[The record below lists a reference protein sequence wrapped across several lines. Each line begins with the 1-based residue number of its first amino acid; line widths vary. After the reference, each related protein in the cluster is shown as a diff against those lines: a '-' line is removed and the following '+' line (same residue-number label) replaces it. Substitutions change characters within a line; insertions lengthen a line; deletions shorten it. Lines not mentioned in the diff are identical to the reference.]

1 MKRLFLILSFIF
13 VIFFLGRAALNPLNG
28 QMFNFH
34 DDTQAARI
42 QQFVLNLKSLKIPPR
57 IAPNFSNNLGF
68 PVFNFYAPAPY
79 WITSLFHLF
88 GFDVITALKISFLL
102 ALALAFFFMYRFL
115 RIYFD
120 FYPSLFG
127 GLLYAS
133 SPWMAIEIFIRGNLA
148 EIWFLALL
156 PLVFLMIASNSRSKS
171 PWTFVGTVLT
181 LSLGL
186 TSHNVLSIVL
196 LLLIILFIALNKKP
210 LRNYLALGLAFGLS
224 AYFFIPAVLEVGM
237 THAAA
242 IAKNRHYVEHLLC
255 PWQLWTT
262 PFWGYGGSG
271 PDCNNDGMAFMLG
284 KPQIILGVIGLIFLI
299 RRLVAKKKDENKK
312 IFWFIIILT
321 TGSLFLTT
329 TPSTPVSKI
338 LEPALSFFQFP
349 WRFSSFTIFGIAY
362 IAASIKLPKAI
373 RRFDVLLGVIALF
386 VVFYNGKFF
395 TKHLM
400 TNDRFNKD
408 YLSEIFITKM
418 VVYKVAEYLPKTV
431 NYKTWLTYEPV
442 KGKPWKK
449 DPTLEDK
456 KFIHLLESGRVQ
468 ILKNGPFEKQ
478 AETSPGTALIN
489 IHYMPY
495 WKITVNQKQ
504 FIPKTFDAL
513 GRPLINLTSPSLI
526 TVKFEETPVEK
537 LGNLGSLFTIIL
549 LFAVI
554 WNKNLWKKI
563 EKI

>member
-1 MKRLFLILSFIF
+1 MKRLFLVLSFIF
-13 VIFFLGRAALNPLNG
+13 VIFFLGRSALNPLNG

-57 IAPNFSNNLGF
+57 IAPDFSNSLGF

-79 WITSLFHLF
+79 WITSSFHLV
-88 GFDVITALKISFLL
+88 GLDVITALKISFLL
-102 ALALAFFFMYRFL
+102 ALALSFFFMYRFL
-115 RIYFD
+115 RLYYD
-120 FYPSLFG
+120 FYPSLLG

-156 PLVFLMIASNSRSKS
+156 PLVFLMVATNSRSKS
-171 PWTFVGTVLT
+171 PWTFVGTVIA

-196 LLLIILFIALNKKP
+196 LLLVAVFIPLNKKP
-210 LRNYLALGLAFGLS
+210 LKNYLGLALAFGLS
-224 AYFFIPAVLEVGM
+224 AYFFIPAVLEIGM
-237 THAAA
+237 THATA
-242 IAKNRHYVEHLLC
+242 IAKNHNYVGHLLC

-271 PDCNNDGMAFMLG
+271 PDCINDGMSFMLG
-284 KPQIILGVIGLIFLI
+284 KPQIILGAIGLFFLI
-299 RRLVAKKKDENKK
+299 KRLVTHRKDESKK
-312 IFWFIIILT
+312 IFWFMIMLT
-321 TGSLFLTT
+321 VGFIFLSTT
-329 TPSTPVSKI
+329 LSTPISKI

-349 WRFSSFTIFGIAY
+349 WRFSSFSIFGMAFL
-362 IAASIKLPKAI
+362 AASIRMPKAI
-373 RRFDVLLGVIALF
+373 KGFDVLLVIVALF

-431 NYKTWLTYEPV
+431 DYKTWLTYEPV

-456 KFIHLLESGRVQ
+456 KFVHLLEGGRVQ
-468 ILKNGPFEKQ
+468 ILKDGPFEKQ
-478 AETSPGTALIN
+478 AETSSGTALIN
-489 IHYMPY
+489 VHYMPY
-495 WKITVNQKQ
+495 WKITLNQKP
-504 FIPKTFDAL
+504 FIPKSFDSL
-513 GRPLINLTSPSLI
+513 GRPLIDLSSPSLI
-526 TVKFEETPVEK
+526 TVKFEETSVEK
-537 LGNLGSLFTIIL
+537 LGNFASLFTIAL

-554 WNKNLWKKI
+554 WNRNLWKKI